1 VTYPADLDAPIE
13 ALTQELLYE
22 RSMGRA
28 KTLEE
33 AVEMFIEPIHDGETY
48 FADFVPERWQVM
60 AAWSEVMELAA

>member
-1 VTYPADLDAPIE
+1 MIC
-13 ALTQELLYE
+13 E